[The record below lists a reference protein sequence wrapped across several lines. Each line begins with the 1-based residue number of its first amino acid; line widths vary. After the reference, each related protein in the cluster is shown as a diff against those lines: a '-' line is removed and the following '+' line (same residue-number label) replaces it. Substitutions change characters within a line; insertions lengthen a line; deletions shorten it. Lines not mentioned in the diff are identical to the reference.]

1 MNWPELLQDLRAA
14 DMTQMQIAAFAGC
27 NQSSISDLARGL
39 TKQPSFEIGE
49 KLQTLHKRAKRR
61 LKSKARA

>member
-1 MNWPELLQDLRAA
+1 MNWPELLKTLSAA
-14 DMTQMQIAAFAGC
+14 DMTQAQIAAFAGC

-49 KLQTLHKRAKRR
+49 KLQALHRRVKRR